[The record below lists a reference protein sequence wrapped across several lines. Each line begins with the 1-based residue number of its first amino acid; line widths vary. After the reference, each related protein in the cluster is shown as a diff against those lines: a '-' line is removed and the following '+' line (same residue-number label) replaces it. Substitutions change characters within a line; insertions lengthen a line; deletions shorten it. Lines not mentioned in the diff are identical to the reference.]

1 MIASLTLSWRALL
14 LKKENIKM
22 TKLNSV
28 IASVPMF
35 FDESENINFDALDEY
50 FKLVG
55 DQKHTQL
62 FYLMAY
68 NSRINLL
75 NFDEVVDLNKKTR
88 EAAIRHSIKY
98 TLCTPYKA
106 TNREVEKFLQLFKP
120 EPALYGVSMLFPER
134 IYEDFQSIIDYFSIP
149 IAYGMQV
156 LMHEMKFIS
165 GKDGTLKD
173 WKIEDLKSIEQQC
186 SVVGIK
192 EDSKN
197 DQLTEAALK
206 ELKSD
211 IILAGGGVTQT
222 SRFLDKDP
230 TAWLAGVSLIRP
242 DLAQFEHKAVIKKDF
257 KAIDFFVKKIEEPF
271 FELCNEL
278 GWHCVHK
285 TLLGSVHGLPTFE
298 RRPMATLN
306 ASQCDKV
313 NAVWFNRIS
322 PAIDEFI
329 KQR

>member
-1 MIASLTLSWRALL
+1 
-14 LKKENIKM
+14 
-22 TKLNSV
+22 
-28 IASVPMF
+28 MF
-35 FDESENINFDALDEY
+35 FDQYENINFDALDEY
-50 FKLVG
+50 FNLVG

-75 NFDEVVDLNKKTR
+75 NFDEVVELNKQTR
-88 EAAIRHSIKY
+88 EAAIRHSIRY

-134 IYEDFQSIIDYFSIP
+134 IYEDFQSVIEYFSIP
-149 IAYGMQV
+149 IAHGMQL

-165 GKDGTLKD
+165 GKHGALQD
-173 WKIEDLKSIEQQC
+173 WNIEELKSIEQHC

-197 DQLTEAALK
+197 DQLTAAAFR

-211 IILAGGGVTQT
+211 LILAGGGVTQT
-222 SRFLDKDP
+222 SRFLDMAPK
-230 TAWLAGVSLIRP
+230 AWLAGVSLVRP
-242 DLAQFEHKAVIKKDF
+242 DIAQLEHKAVTERDH

-271 FELCNEL
+271 FDLCKDL

-306 ASQCDKV
+306 AEQCNKV
-313 NAVWFNRIS
+313 NSVWFNGIS
-322 PAIDEFI
+322 PAIDEFL
-329 KQR
+329 KST